1 MSVKVVFISF
11 LLVLSLSVKGQDSIR
26 FSGQVS
32 SWLNVNP
39 DNALPFAGGARYI
52 PQFDYMKDSGKGK
65 LFDAEL
71 SLNIYGNGSLHPFD
85 SLDYS
90 GKIKPYRGWVRYSTD
105 QFELRLGLQKLNF
118 GSAMMV
124 RPLMWFDQL
133 DPRDP
138 LKLTDGVW
146 GLLARYYFL
155 NNTNIWLWTL
165 YGNSGVRGWET
176 IPVNRREP
184 EFGGRLQLPVPRG
197 EMAFTYHHR
206 IADSRGMGAI
216 IASYDRIPENKF
228 GFDVKWDLGAG
239 LWLEGSYTNKLKD
252 VGIFTNQVA
261 MNAGADYT
269 FGLGNGLY
277 IAYEQLLASYD
288 KEAFSFSNKTL
299 FSLITLSY
307 PLGVFDKVSA
317 IVYYDWPN
325 SKSYNFMTWQRQFD
339 RVSLYFMAYWN
350 PDTFILPTQTGSQ
363 NIFAGKGIQL
373 MFVLNH

>member
-1 MSVKVVFISF
+1 MSGKVVVIAV
-11 LLVLSLSVKGQDSIR
+11 LLVLPLSVTGQDSTR

-32 SWLNVNP
+32 SWFNVNP
-39 DNALPFAGGARYI
+39 GNTLPFAGGARYI
-52 PQFDYMKDSGKGK
+52 PQFDYIKDAGKSK

-71 SLNIYGNGSLHPFD
+71 SVNIYGNASLHPFD

-90 GKIKPYRGWVRYSTD
+90 GKIKPYRGWIRYSTD

-118 GSAMMV
+118 GSATML

-155 NNTNIWLWTL
+155 NNANLWLWTL
-165 YGNSGVRGWET
+165 YGNSGIRGWET
-176 IPVNRREP
+176 VPVNESKP
-184 EFGGRLQLPVPRG
+184 EFGGRVQLPVPRG
-197 EMAFTYHHR
+197 EIAFTYHHR
-206 IADSRGMGAI
+206 TADSRAMGAM

-228 GFDVKWDLGAG
+228 GFDIKWDLGAG
-239 LWLEGSYTNKLKD
+239 LWLEGSYTNKQKD
-252 VGIFTNQVA
+252 VGMFTNQLA
-261 MNAGADYT
+261 INAGVDYT

-288 KEAFSFSNKTL
+288 KEAFSFSNKTI
-299 FSLITLSY
+299 FSLVTLSY

-325 SKSYNFMTWQRQFD
+325 SKSYNYVTWQRQYD
-339 RVSLYFMAYWN
+339 RVSMYFMAYWN
-350 PDTFILPTQTGSQ
+350 PDTFMLPTQTGSQ
-363 NIFAGKGIQL
+363 NIFTGKGIQV